1 MNSREP
7 DLATA
12 PSASQSVA
20 PAFLL
25 AILSPVIAEVLMG
38 STRLSFLFAL
48 IPEAMVWGCGA
59 LIIRETVRRWRA
71 GWISMAIL
79 GIALG
84 VAEECVIQQTSLAPL
99 VGLDPARAYGRF
111 FGVNWVWMLGLLVFE
126 SVWVVLVPVQFVE
139 SIFPKRQGQ
148 PWLRKRGLVVS
159 AVIFIFGSFI
169 AWYLWTQRAR
179 PMVYHVPPYH
189 PRVSY
194 IFAGVAA
201 IALLAI
207 VAFVLRRAG
216 AQSNH
221 RERRAPQPWLAGV
234 IAFVFAAPWF
244 LVIGLAYGMRPSLPV
259 WIAILAAAIWAAAAC
274 GLFKWWTSSSVW
286 SEMHALAIASGAL
299 IASMLMGFAA
309 GNWRRADLTFKI
321 VLDVLA
327 LLWMFFLLRKTHAR
341 APGQPQTRESRVA

>member
-1 MNSREP
+1 M
-7 DLATA
+7 
-12 PSASQSVA
+12 A

-25 AILSPVIAEVLMG
+25 AILAPVIAEVLMG

-71 GWISMAIL
+71 GWSSMAIL

-139 SIFPKRQGQ
+139 SIFPEHQGQ
-148 PWLRKRGLVVS
+148 PWLRKRGLVVTGL
-159 AVIFIFGSFI
+159 VFIFGSFI

-189 PRVSY
+189 PPVSY

-201 IALLAI
+201 IVLLAI
-207 VAFVLRRAG
+207 VAFALRRAG
-216 AQSNH
+216 AQSSQ
-221 RERRAPQPWLAGV
+221 RERRVPRPSLSGV

-259 WIAILAAAIWAAAAC
+259 WIAILAATLWAAAAVM
-274 GLFKWWTSSSVW
+274 LFKWWASSGTW

-299 IASMLMGFAA
+299 IASMLMGFAE
-309 GNWRRADLTFKI
+309 GNWRRPDLIFKI

-327 LLWMFFLLRKTHAR
+327 ALWMFSLLRKTHTR
-341 APGQPQTRESRVA
+341 APAQLRTSESKVA